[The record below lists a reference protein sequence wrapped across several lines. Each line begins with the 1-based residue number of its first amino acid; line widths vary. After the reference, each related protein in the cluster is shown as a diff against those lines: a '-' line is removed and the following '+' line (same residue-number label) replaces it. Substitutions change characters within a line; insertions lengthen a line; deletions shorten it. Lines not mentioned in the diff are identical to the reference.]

1 MRRAQTQAVSLV
13 LISGIVIA
21 LAGAAYMWGKPMI
34 EKRTTITQFTSAV
47 RFMEDLDKK
56 IVDLA
61 RSCTTPGACEES
73 LKLPINGFISVD
85 SGGNTITY
93 EFVVTQ
99 PLVTEGEVP
108 INTGNLGEVA
118 AYGETPGVIK
128 MMGNRTGGIYK
139 LKFTLHYRELY
150 NEDQQRG
157 YKIKLERLEEF
168 EGSRT
173 GTNKILVKYLGSE
186 TKPNQGYYGG
196 DLILSRIG
204 VQTV

>member
-1 MRRAQTQAVSLV
+1 MRIGQTQAVTLV

-56 IVDLA
+56 IVEVA
-61 RSCTTPGACEES
+61 RSCVTPGACEES
-73 LKLPINGFISVD
+73 LTLPISGFISVD
-85 SGGNTITY
+85 PTNNTITY

-99 PLVTEGEVP
+99 PLITEGEIP
-108 INTGNLGEVA
+108 INTGNIGEVA

-128 MMGNRTGGIYK
+128 MTGDRSGSVYK

-150 NEDQQRG
+150 NEKQARG
-157 YKIKLERLEEF
+157 YKIKLE
-168 EGSRT
+168 GSST
-173 GTNKILVKYLGSE
+173 GTSRILITYSGSE
-186 TKPNQGYYGG
+186 TQSNQGWYGG
-196 DLILSRIG
+196 DLILSKMA